1 MVSLVHYGETV
12 DVVDSRISSF
22 TTELA
27 IFRYRIIIL
36 RKVSMFIH
44 SKNSEIPSKEKK
56 NVCVSF
62 SVITSNSS
70 DPALPAAG
78 GPAMGNHF
86 CFYLTKT

>member
-1 MVSLVHYGETV
+1 
-12 DVVDSRISSF
+12 
-22 TTELA
+22 
-27 IFRYRIIIL
+27 
-36 RKVSMFIH
+36 MFIH

-78 GPAMGNHF
+78 GAAMGNHV